1 MKRYPEAY
9 IEYLVYF
16 HTVRDFFE
24 CHEVLEAYW
33 KSIPE
38 SSLRQAWH
46 GLIQTAVALYH
57 QRRGNIAGARKMM
70 ESAVRLLTDD
80 HLDELG
86 IDALRFK
93 AQLKNRLKQ
102 LQDTPN
108 IRYEDL
114 NIPLVDLELLQLCK
128 DHPLAVH
135 AEWYAISNMNNPQI
149 IHKHTQRDRSEVVA
163 ERQKQL
169 LHRKLQIEG

>member
-1 MKRYPEAY
+1 
-9 IEYLVYF
+9 
-16 HTVRDFFE
+16 
-24 CHEVLEAYW
+24 
-33 KSIPE
+33 
-38 SSLRQAWH
+38 
-46 GLIQTAVALYH
+46 
-57 QRRGNIAGARKMM
+57 MM

-93 AQLKNRLKQ
+93 AQLKNHLKQ

-135 AEWYAISNMNNPQI
+135 AEWHAISNMNNPQI